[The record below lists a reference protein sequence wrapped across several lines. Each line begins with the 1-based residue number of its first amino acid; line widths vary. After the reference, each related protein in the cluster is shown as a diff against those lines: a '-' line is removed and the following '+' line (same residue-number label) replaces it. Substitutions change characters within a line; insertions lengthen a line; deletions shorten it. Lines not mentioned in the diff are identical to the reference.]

1 LRAAPLCAS
10 GKIARV
16 SDSVAL
22 LAILA
27 RVRRRSRTLAALEG
41 MVVAAAAVVATTA
54 IVVALLR
61 WRAVPVSLHRLRWEV
76 AAALAIV
83 ALGTLAGALRRIPL
97 DRCARFID
105 RALDGGGARASDD
118 RVLSAL
124 TFARI
129 GDGGDARHNAATP
142 FMRAAIADAV
152 AHAQHV
158 APGAAAPLR
167 RPRAMPAFAVAAIL
181 LGVGALSPMPAR
193 GSRAPSTSLTSTT
206 AASKDTAARVR
217 LPGRALDPER
227 DEVAAALR
235 AANQLRD
242 PELATLARALA
253 TTVTDLSNRG
263 LDPAEAFDRLSEL
276 LHRADEATADL
287 AQLPR
292 ALDQAGSELQG
303 SAATRDS
310 GRALSAEDGAATE
323 RALNDLAARAAD
335 ATAGDRNR
343 IAASLDRAGERV
355 GAIDDGRAASSQPSS
370 PPAPGTAPSSSGSAG
385 MSAGADPQNG
395 EAESQEPGHR
405 RLARDQPQ
413 SPATQSGP
421 AGAPRA
427 PNERHLQRLQ
437 RELKQTA
444 SACRTDPEACR
455 KKLERQAHELPRME
469 DEARSLSPRQ
479 RLAEAVRQLRER
491 LRREGGGAGERAR
504 EERRFLRS
512 ARGENGH
519 SHGTKPNDGEAREGE
534 HVVAEDP
541 DGVGEGDDMESEG
554 GESDGAGDSA
564 PFSADSDRSE
574 GAPGDGNPGQGSPG
588 QDSANGDG
596 IGTQRGNDPLGERGA
611 MITRGRAREA
621 QVKDGAGPTRSQV
634 IQSAAQRGF
643 AHTGYQNVFTDY
655 QAVVEE
661 SLDGSAVPPGRR
673 YIVRRYFQLI
683 RPQSARAPQSPAPKR

>member
-1 LRAAPLCAS
+1 
-10 GKIARV
+10 
-16 SDSVAL
+16 
-22 LAILA
+22 
-27 RVRRRSRTLAALEG
+27 
-41 MVVAAAAVVATTA
+41 MVIAAAAVVAASA
-54 IVVALLR
+54 IVVAMLR
-61 WRAVPVSLHRLRWEV
+61 WRAVPVSLHALRWEI
-76 AAALAIV
+76 AAALALI
-83 ALGTLAGALRRIPL
+83 ALGTLAGAARRIPL
-97 DRCARFID
+97 DRCARFVD
-105 RALDGGGARASDD
+105 RALDSGGAPTDRTARAGDD

-124 TFARI
+124 AFTRI
-129 GDGGDARHNAATP
+129 GDGRTGGSGSPAPTP

-152 AHAQHV
+152 THAEHV

-167 RPRAMPAFAVAAIL
+167 RPRATPAFAAAAIL
-181 LGVGALSPMPAR
+181 LGVGALAPMPAR
-193 GSRAPSTSLTSTT
+193 GSRAPSKSLTAT
-206 AASKDTAARVR
+206 AASSKDAATRVR

-235 AANQLRD
+235 AASELRD

-276 LHRADEATADL
+276 LRRADEATADL

-292 ALDQAGSELQG
+292 ALDQAGNELQ
-303 SAATRDS
+303 SAAATRDS
-310 GRALSAEDGAATE
+310 GHALSTEDGAATE

-335 ATAGDRNR
+335 ATAGDRNK
-343 IAASLDRAGERV
+343 IAISLDRAGDRV
-355 GAIDDGRAASSQPSS
+355 GAIDDGRAASAQPPS
-370 PPAPGTAPSSSGSAG
+370 PPAPGTAPTSSGS
-385 MSAGADPQNG
+385 SAMTTSADPQNG
-395 EAESQEPGHR
+395 ESEAQEPGHR
-405 RLARDQPQ
+405 RLAREQPQ
-413 SPATQSGP
+413 SPTAQSGQSG
-421 AGAPRA
+421 GAPRP

-455 KKLERQAHELPRME
+455 KKLARQARELPRME
-469 DEARSLSPRQ
+469 EEARSLAPRQ

-491 LRREGGGAGERAR
+491 LRREGGGTGDRAR
-504 EERRFLRS
+504 EERRFMRS
-512 ARGENGH
+512 ARGEKGRT
-519 SHGTKPNDGEAREGE
+519 HGTSPSEGEARGGE
-534 HVVAEDP
+534 RIVAEDP
-541 DGVGEGDDMESEG
+541 DGVGEGDDMETEAG
-554 GESDGAGDSA
+554 DGDGDGDSA
-564 PFSADSDRSE
+564 PFASGEGDSAE
-574 GAPGDGNPGQGSPG
+574 GAPGDGNPGQGSSG

-596 IGTQRGNDPLGERGA
+596 IGTQRGNEPLGERGS

-621 QVKDGAGPTRSQV
+621 AVKDGAGPTRSQV

-683 RPQSARAPQSPAPKR
+683 RPQSGRAPQSSAPKR